1 VQRGSGEALTESLG
15 TDVSRTIFRS
25 QERRPSASESRAQL
39 SMLNFERM
47 STPAAAARSAR
58 RVRRT
63 AGKRGG
69 AMAVAAGREA
79 SAEGVAEAG
88 VEELERAADSTTAR
102 FGGLGTLGC
111 YRGNVGRLFLF
122 FLI

>member
-88 VEELERAADSTTAR
+88 VEELERAADSATAR
-102 FGGLGTLGC
+102 FGGAGTTLGC
-111 YRGNVGRLFLF
+111 YRGNVGCFPF
-122 FLI
+122 MQ